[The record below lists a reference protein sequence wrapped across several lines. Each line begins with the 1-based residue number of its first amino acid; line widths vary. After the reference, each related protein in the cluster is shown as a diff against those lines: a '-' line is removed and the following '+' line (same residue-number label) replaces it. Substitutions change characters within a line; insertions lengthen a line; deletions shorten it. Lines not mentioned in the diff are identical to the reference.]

1 MVVAP
6 AGVVQ
11 PGRVTRLGG
20 SPRCS
25 CHAQLK
31 TMLKKSFRRIGLE
44 DVVNRT
50 APTDGRTPFAWLG
63 HAAAIR
69 HCPASRSVALP
80 LPAICLTVRRENSQ
94 LKDVAQV
101 EEPGDAAVRWE
112 ALGLS
117 GIRPAYVIRRMNS
130 AASTRCAFTALGRVA
145 LRCLRTNLYVHRTS
159 LEEGIKLHRFAGIF
173 PEQFD
178 RGWPPPRGGGG
189 CRSPTVIRCSR
200 DDLADFVHDVSQVR
214 LQSNAAALRTL
225 LRRHHEGR
233 GQEIGRR

>member
-25 CHAQLK
+25 YHAQLK

-101 EEPGDAAVRWE
+101 EAPGERGGE
-112 ALGLS
+112 AGARGGMALD
-117 GIRPAYVIRRMNS
+117 PPMVIRCMNS
-130 AASTRCAFTALGRVA
+130 AAST
-145 LRCLRTNLYVHRTS
+145 
-159 LEEGIKLHRFAGIF
+159 
-173 PEQFD
+173 
-178 RGWPPPRGGGG
+178 
-189 CRSPTVIRCSR
+189 
-200 DDLADFVHDVSQVR
+200 
-214 LQSNAAALRTL
+214 
-225 LRRHHEGR
+225 
-233 GQEIGRR
+233 